1 MARPRKQNGASRPG
15 QEGGKAPRTHIKTSF
30 NFDCETH
37 KLLTLG
43 SLETG
48 LDMTELLTKMIH
60 NQFGGWHVR
69 KAPRS
74 RAGEAPLDFA
84 MEDDS
89 EQGEGT
95 PDPVIAAPAPRKRP
109 PGAGGGQGVKDSRNF
124 GVLTERSAH
133 LDHDKAVEDLASA
146 HDRIIEDLVE
156 DEEAA

>member
-1 MARPRKQNGASRPG
+1 MARPRKQNGASRPV

-30 NFDCETH
+30 NFDLETH
-37 KLLTLG
+37 KLLAIAA
-43 SLETG
+43 LETG
-48 LDMTELLTKMIH
+48 LDMGEIVAKLVHEK
-60 NQFGGWHVR
+60 FGGWHIR

-74 RAGEAPLDFA
+74 RAGEAPLDFV

-89 EQGEGT
+89 EQGEGAT
-95 PDPVIAAPAPRKRP
+95 DPVSAAPAPRKRP
-109 PGAGGGQGVKDSRNF
+109 PGAGGGQGAKDSRNF

-133 LDHDKAVEDLASA
+133 LDHDKVVEELASA

>member
-1 MARPRKQNGASRPG
+1 MARPRKQNGASRPA

-30 NFDCETH
+30 NFDLETH

-48 LDMTELLTKMIH
+48 LDMTDILTKLIH

-74 RAGEAPLDFA
+74 RAGGAPLDFV

-89 EQGEGT
+89 EQGEGGAES
-95 PDPVIAAPAPRKRP
+95 VMAPPTTRKRP
-109 PGAGGGQGVKDSRNF
+109 PGAGGGQGAKDSRNF

-133 LDHDKAVEDLASA
+133 LDHDKVVEELASA